1 VEPED
6 ADDVAP
12 ADPAIPARA
21 SGTVVNWRDFFV
33 QLVIVTAG
41 VLIAL
46 LLQGLVDWQRGQ
58 ALVREARANIRQELQ
73 DNIKEIDGEIAG
85 FKRRRANLEN
95 ALQLAND
102 LLASGKSDI
111 NQIDVG
117 SSLAGLTAAS
127 WRSAERTGALALME
141 YRDVQ
146 ALSGVYDAQDLY
158 VAQQR
163 RSLERVAGAMAAVAK
178 GPHAAPRADL
188 EGFRRDVLA
197 LLGDLTV
204 ERQLAEQLSES
215 YKSTVADV
223 FE

>member
-1 VEPED
+1 MEDMPLEPEPQQ
-6 ADDVAP
+6 VVHS
-12 ADPAIPARA
+12 
-21 SGTVVNWRDFFV
+21 SGSVNSWKDFVV

-46 LLQGLVDWQRGQ
+46 LLQGLVEWQRGEV
-58 ALVREARANIRQELQ
+58 LVREARANILQELQ

-85 FKRRRANLEN
+85 LKRHRANLEN
-95 ALQLAND
+95 ALQLVND
-102 LLASGKSDI
+102 LMASGKSDI

-117 SSLAGLTAAS
+117 SSLAGLSSAS

-146 ALSGVYDAQDLY
+146 ALSRVYDTQDLY
-158 VAQQR
+158 VAQQQ
-163 RSLERVAGAMAAVAK
+163 RSLERVAGAMATVAR

-188 EGFRRDVLA
+188 ENFRRDVLA

-204 ERQLAEQLSES
+204 EGQLAQHLSES
-215 YKSTVADV
+215 YKSTIANV